1 MRERK
6 RDSDRWMD
14 REKARRSKDEG
25 EGIFGPTEV
34 IRAVCVCVCEY
45 VCVCVCKRQ
54 RDRETERRGRGGK
67 GQVGP
72 NSSPSYSSFILY
84 VAQI

>member
-14 REKARRSKDEG
+14 REKARRRKDEG

-34 IRAVCVCVCEY
+34 IRAVCVCVSMC
-45 VCVCVCKRQ
+45 VCVCV

>member
-1 MRERK
+1 
-6 RDSDRWMD
+6 MD
-14 REKARRSKDEG
+14 REKARRRKDEG

-34 IRAVCVCVCEY
+34 IRAVCVCVSMC
-45 VCVCVCKRQ
+45 VCVCV